1 MTKCILYWILVNRRK
16 GKKVKESS
24 KANLNKDFFNADL
37 GVVSKPYGG
46 SDFVGDDVV
55 VGVARL
61 VQNEKI
67 IGLTMPNVQVEEE
80 KGK

>member
-46 SDFVGDDVV
+46 SDFVGDDVA
-55 VGVARL
+55 VGV
-61 VQNEKI
+61 
-67 IGLTMPNVQVEEE
+67 
-80 KGK
+80 GKPF